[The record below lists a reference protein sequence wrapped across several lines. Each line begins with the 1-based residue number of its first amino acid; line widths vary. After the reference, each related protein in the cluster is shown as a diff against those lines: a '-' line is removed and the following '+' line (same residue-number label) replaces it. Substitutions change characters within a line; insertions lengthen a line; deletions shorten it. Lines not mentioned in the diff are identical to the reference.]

1 MNEHTHAVSST
12 SAAEDRARPRLR
24 GWVHL
29 IGAFVAVPF
38 GIGLVQ
44 QAQAGPL
51 TVGAALYA
59 ASLVMLLATSGI
71 YHTITWPPAPR
82 RILRLLDHSMIF
94 ILLGGSYS
102 PFLLGMRIDWAHTAF
117 LGVWG
122 LVVLGILRTV
132 FLPNISRWLKSMIYV
147 AMGWMAVPMMGEF
160 HATYGTAVLSLLLL
174 GGIAYTGGAVIYAR
188 RAPNPWPRTF
198 GYHEIFHVGVIAGS
212 IFHYVAVWRV
222 VA

>member
-1 MNEHTHAVSST
+1 MNEVGAVPST
-12 SAAEDRARPRLR
+12 SAAEDPSRPRLR

-38 GIGLVQ
+38 GAALVQ
-44 QAQAGPL
+44 EASPGPR
-51 TVGAALYA
+51 TAGAALYA
-59 ASLVMLLATSGI
+59 VSLVMLLATSGV
-71 YHTITWPPAPR
+71 YHTITWAPAPR

-102 PFLLGMRIDWAHTAF
+102 PFLLGMEAGWTHTAF
-117 LGVWG
+117 AAVWG
-122 LVVLGILRTV
+122 LVTLGILRTV

-147 AMGWMAVPMMGEF
+147 VMGWMAVPMMGEF
-160 HATYGTAVLSLLLL
+160 HDAYGSEVLTLLLL

-188 RAPNPWPRTF
+188 RAPNPWPKTF

-212 IFHYVAVWRV
+212 ICHYVAVWRV